1 MIEEMD
7 YRDFFRE
14 FVKSLIFDMDKFIK
28 DIDEEKLT
36 QEEIIDNLMA
46 LNGLLKLSHDKTDV
60 VLNKVSIKFEE

>member
-14 FVKSLIFDMDKFIK
+14 FVKSLIIDIDEFIK
-28 DIDEEKLT
+28 DIDEGKLT
-36 QEEIIDNLMA
+36 QEEIIYNLMA
-46 LNGLLKLSHDKTDV
+46 LNGLLKFSHDRTDV